1 MFEYDKFLSYFWKV
15 LFGKLGT
22 KLLFFT
28 TCHPQIDGQT
38 EVVNKTLTIIQKNL
52 EN

>member
-1 MFEYDKFLSYFWKV
+1 MFDYDKFLSYFWKV
-15 LFGKLGT
+15 LFGKLET
-22 KLLFFT
+22 KLLFS